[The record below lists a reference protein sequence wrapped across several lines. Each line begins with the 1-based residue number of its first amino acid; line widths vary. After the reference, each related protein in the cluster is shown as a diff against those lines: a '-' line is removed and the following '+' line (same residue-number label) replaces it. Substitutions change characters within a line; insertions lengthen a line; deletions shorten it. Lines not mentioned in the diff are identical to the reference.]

1 MWRAA
6 SSFKN
11 TPKKLLKLN
20 QSLSYFLAEIGERL
34 KECVFY
40 FLLIVPFSY
49 IKGRLLKS
57 FIEISLERIM
67 TNIQNDLEGYN
78 YYLDKILPSVNLWR
92 VAYDKLLIMDIK
104 WLNLSLSKQPGLVWE
119 IDGRKTDVWM
129 CMCRYID
136 I

>member
-1 MWRAA
+1 
-6 SSFKN
+6 
-11 TPKKLLKLN
+11 
-20 QSLSYFLAEIGERL
+20 
-34 KECVFY
+34 
-40 FLLIVPFSY
+40 
-49 IKGRLLKS
+49 
-57 FIEISLERIM
+57 M

-92 VAYDKLLIMDIK
+92 VAYNKLLIMDIK

-129 CMCRYID
+129 CMCGYID

>member
-92 VAYDKLLIMDIK
+92 VAYNKLLIMDIK

-119 IDGRKTDVWM
+119 IDGRKTDVCM